1 MRLGIKLERFG
12 ELEQKIRKLVEEHS
26 VLKERNLDLEKLL
39 KGESAE
45 LEDASSRIRALNNEK
60 DAVRTKVDMLLD
72 MLRDVEVT

>member
-1 MRLGIKLERFG
+1 
-12 ELEQKIRKLVEEHS
+12 
-26 VLKERNLDLEKLL
+26 LL

-72 MLRDVEVT
+72 MLRDVEVP